1 MLGMTK
7 GEVVKYEVFVTRFF
21 SVEPVKKI
29 NSAQVD
35 YGLGNEGND
44 LFFLH

>member
-7 GEVVKYEVFVTRFF
+7 GEVIKYEVFVTKFS

-35 YGLGNEGND
+35 SGLGNEDND